1 MRSFILPATIV
12 ALLAA
17 PMAFAATTTN
27 GTVKSVDTK
36 TMTLVLDNGISYRL
50 PQGFK
55 NPGLKAGEK
64 VAVIWD
70 MQGANHEAK
79 SVTILK

>member
-55 NPGLKAGEK
+55 SGLKAGEK